1 MLWTILNFICLVA
14 VTASSDS
21 CRANTDCSYTCY
33 MGQDLCY
40 MEHTFP
46 GESGEGYCMGGT
58 VFSRGTCEKKRSL
71 GESCVDHDNNHCV
84 TRLCDNSN
92 TCSQRTSGCASF
104 SDCIGAAVDAGKDF
118 FQTEISSEVESYTD
132 TWGSEYLVE
141 ELTQVCNFPSGGP
154 NCPSQPCHGYGRL
167 RRGGDDRRRG
177 RRGQRRLTDLDLVRI
192 HTPGKG
198 LSRRLLRMLY
208 QNTSGDGRRL
218 TGSDRA
224 LIADT
229 IDQIK
234 NLLENG
240 LVIDEEV
247 ESCFQIVKDGEFLQR
262 ERKCRDNPHNH
273 SWFYSSRDTSCQAEG
288 CEATGSLELCVRG
301 PMSFRLTPNLKFD
314 LTTFNFGIGAGFLF
328 DASGLRTTVTSTGS
342 TNCFLDRD
350 WTLSSRYKLFRKPV
364 KFGAVSI
371 MIEVSGQLTTR
382 LRGEFNAS
390 GNTEFELQFNEAEFA
405 DSFLLGLDME
415 DSENCLNTRGSASIP
430 EPPEL
435 PETGPEEESH
445 SSSPF
450 RRVSETGEELEEC
463 TPAEEG
469 RRSLY
474 EDILGPRHRRIL
486 VPQLSPTINHL
497 KSQAEASLNLQVGL
511 MGELSLVVNGVESE
525 VGVGGDI
532 VVAAK
537 TAGSSSVSGD
547 FDDDNWD
554 VCLPAAAEMNGGV
567 KIGMFIPSF
576 DLMDTIATF
585 GKTQC
590 SEALGFL
597 GDIRQRR
604 LAGLNASDTVE
615 FEKHIE
621 GLRKYRLR
629 KGLRER
635 LLSDRFGTE
644 CQFSQAARNE
654 IQNKLRSKSGR
665 IDICGNLVDFAL
677 GIIGDPNICIEEY
690 SSCETLFRLDKI
702 TIADI
707 GCSNG
712 ESITTGLGEYSCEPF
727 QTHIENVSD
736 TYCDGL
742 NWWKIILI
750 VLLGLCVCGVCIRLL
765 C

>member
-1 MLWTILNFICLVA
+1 MFLLSNINIRMTFWFILSLSSVY
-14 VTASSDS
+14 ASQK
-21 CRANTDCSYTCY
+21 CKANTDCSYTCY

-46 GESGEGYCMGGT
+46 GESDEGFCMGGT
-58 VFSRGTCEKKRSL
+58 VFSDGTCEKKRSL

-84 TRLCDNSN
+84 TRLCDDSN
-92 TCSQRTSGCASF
+92 TCRQRTSGCASF
-104 SDCIGAAVDAGKDF
+104 SDCIGAAVDSGKDF
-118 FQTEISSEVESYTD
+118 FQTEISGEVEVYTD
-132 TWGSEYLVE
+132 YWGSEYQVD

-167 RRGGDDRRRG
+167 RHGESR
-177 RRGQRRLTDLDLVRI
+177 RRLTDLDLVDSN
-192 HTPGKG
+192 TPGHK
-198 LSRRLLRMLY
+198 LSRRLFQMLKE
-208 QNTSGDGRRL
+208 SKDGKGRRL
-218 TGSDRA
+218 TSNDRI
-224 LIADT
+224 LIVDT
-229 IDQIK
+229 IEQIK

-247 ESCFQIVKDGEFLQR
+247 DTCFEIVKNGEFLQR
-262 ERKCRDNPHNH
+262 ERECRDNPHNH
-273 SWFYSSRDTSCQAEG
+273 SWFYSSRDTTCRAEG
-288 CEATGSLELCVRG
+288 CEATGTVKLCVHG
-301 PMSFRLTPNLKFD
+301 PMSYRLTPNLKFD

-328 DASGLRTTVTSTGS
+328 DASGLRTTITSTGS

-350 WTLSSRYKLFRKPV
+350 WTLSSRYNLFRKPV

-382 LRGEFNAS
+382 LQGDFNAS

-415 DSENCLNTRGSASIP
+415 DSENCLNTRGSADIP

-445 SSSPF
+445 ASSPF

-463 TPAEEG
+463 EPGEG
-469 RRSLY
+469 ARRSLY
-474 EDILGPRHRRIL
+474 DGILGPRHRKLLI
-486 VPQLSPTINHL
+486 PQLSPTINHL
-497 KSQAEASLNLQVGL
+497 KSEAEASLNLKVGI

-532 VVAAK
+532 SVAAK
-537 TAGSSSVSGD
+537 AAGDSSNGN
-547 FDDDNWD
+547 FDDDNWG
-554 VCLPAAAEMNGGV
+554 VCLPAAAEMNGGI

-597 GDIRQRR
+597 ADIRQRR
-604 LAGLNASDTVE
+604 LTELNVTDS
-615 FEKHIE
+615 EKYIE
-621 GLRKYRLR
+621 GLRKYSLR

-644 CQFSQAARNE
+644 CQFSQAARDE
-654 IQNKLRSKSGR
+654 IQSKLKIDSGR

-690 SSCETLFRLDKI
+690 SSCDTLFRLDKI
-702 TIADI
+702 TLADI

-712 ESITTGLGEYSCEPF
+712 ESITTGLGEYKCEPF
-727 QTHIENVSD
+727 ETHIENVSD
-736 TYCDGL
+736 TYCEGL
-742 NWWKIILI
+742 NWWKIIIL
-750 VLLGLCVCGVCIRLL
+750 VLLGLCVCGICLVKLRIINC
-765 C
+765 